1 MAAQTTPTHDDA
13 TTGVEEHADD
23 GTFRRRDTDFRE
35 VVEHGEAGRYHLYV
49 SLACPWAHRT
59 VVYRRLKGL
68 EGAVSMT
75 IVDPERDERGWAITD
90 GPGTTPDDVNG
101 FTFLAEAYEAS
112 RPGFDGRVTVPV
124 LWDEREGRIVNNESA
139 EIIRM
144 FDHAFDDVAEH
155 PERRFCPDALRGE
168 IDELNAFV
176 YENVNDGVYR
186 CGFARTQGAYE
197 RAFVRLFAALDA
209 LDERLASR
217 RYLLGQQVT
226 EADWRLFTTLVRF
239 DAVYNQHFKC
249 NLRRVVDYPNL
260 WPYLRDL
267 YAVPGVAGTVD
278 MDHIKRHYYRTHRTL
293 NPSGIVPLGPALAF
307 DEPHRREALGA

>member
-1 MAAQTTPTHDDA
+1 
-13 TTGVEEHADD
+13 
-23 GTFRRRDTDFRE
+23 
-35 VVEHGEAGRYHLYV
+35 
-49 SLACPWAHRT
+49 
-59 VVYRRLKGL
+59 
-68 EGAVSMT
+68 
-75 IVDPERDERGWAITD
+75 
-90 GPGTTPDDVNG
+90 
-101 FTFLAEAYEAS
+101 
-112 RPGFDGRVTVPV
+112 
-124 LWDEREGRIVNNESA
+124 
-139 EIIRM
+139 
-144 FDHAFDDVAEH
+144 
-155 PERRFCPDALRGE
+155 
-168 IDELNAFV
+168 
-176 YENVNDGVYR
+176 VNDGVYR